1 MLLNETGRNKTFSI
15 WWKGSKK
22 EKKKSSGHF
31 QMLVILMI
39 TKDKGNCSLAGITFL
54 DKLAALPL
62 RKEIIKMVTGKKK
75 KSFVDLVLVASL

>member
-1 MLLNETGRNKTFSI
+1 MKLGEIKPFQSGGKEVR
-15 WWKGSKK
+15 KK
-22 EKKKSSGHF
+22 EKSSGHF

-39 TKDKGNCSLAGITFL
+39 TKDKGNCSLAGVTFL

-75 KSFVDLVLVASL
+75 SFVDLVLVASL

>member
-1 MLLNETGRNKTFSI
+1 MLL
-15 WWKGSKK
+15 
-22 EKKKSSGHF
+22 
-31 QMLVILMI
+31 ILMI

>member
-1 MLLNETGRNKTFSI
+1 MKLGEIKPFQSGGKEVR
-15 WWKGSKK
+15 KK
-22 EKKKSSGHF
+22 KKKSSGHF

-75 KSFVDLVLVASL
+75 KSFVDLVLVAPL